1 METKIALEKPKID
14 LDFVEKGVIATC
26 FKVMAE
32 YMENKYYKALILK
45 WIGNYGL
52 KYKVWVYDRIGSIN
66 VDVDYL
72 GFEATLCVRLAP
84 IMLQLNDKI
93 LEPETLTEIITHTII
108 SLYYETV
115 SDIEDMSFTFLRT
128 LLTGLYDMIS
138 GYRIEKGYWVS
149 MEHLKNEDPKA
160 YRILKDIDDLA
171 RKIRHEIRKRK
182 SKAGS
187 EWLRKMDNFQFKSS
201 MMDNQEY
208 QEYLNVIKKWGV
220 Y

>member
-1 METKIALEKPKID
+1 
-14 LDFVEKGVIATC
+14 
-26 FKVMAE
+26 
-32 YMENKYYKALILK
+32 
-45 WIGNYGL
+45 
-52 KYKVWVYDRIGSIN
+52 
-66 VDVDYL
+66 
-72 GFEATLCVRLAP
+72 
-84 IMLQLNDKI
+84 
-93 LEPETLTEIITHTII
+93 
-108 SLYYETV
+108 
-115 SDIEDMSFTFLRT
+115 
-128 LLTGLYDMIS
+128 MIS

-187 EWLRKMDNFQFKSS
+187 EWLKKMDDFQFKSS
-201 MMDNQEY
+201 MMNNQEY